1 MQNRPRTIRAIMGIN
16 GKPRSRRPSARR
28 AHRSCLGAPIITH
41 RSAGDAVNCSSAA
54 IKSRCWHRLLGIPD
68 CCCSPCSGSET
79 GKPQCPSRRNVED
92 KMVCIESAP
101 KHHCPV
107 SFAVP
112 CSVSRSCPPAWCSWR
127 WGTAFAGKSRA
138 GQLAIAGRLTV
149 GSSLNGA
156 MVSSVM

>member
-112 CSVSRSCPPAWCSWR
+112 CSVSLRRDRCAEGCPALTPLGRSAR
-127 WGTAFAGKSRA
+127 AISRK
-138 GQLAIAGRLTV
+138 LIACFIKKTW
-149 GSSLNGA
+149 
-156 MVSSVM
+156 